1 MPHRDSSAARAPL
14 TAVLEEWLRQHAGSR
29 TVERGSR
36 YAGQGAVHGMVE
48 DGGRVAAKVTGT
60 DLYRVCLW
68 AEGGKVGYSCTCP
81 VGADLVLCKH
91 CVAVALVWL
100 GRVDGVE
107 AVAGAPLTMEG
118 LREHLRGRSRDELVE
133 LLVEQA
139 LEDDRLRQRLLVQAA
154 SSKQGGS
161 RAVALRAAINE
172 AIRAGGYVDYWGSHG
187 YASGV
192 HDVVDSLEAL
202 LQDGE
207 AETVADL
214 VEHAARQLNEAAGYV
229 DDSDGSLRE
238 VMTRLTEL
246 HLAACEQARLDP
258 TELAR
263 RLFSLEMA
271 EGDLDDF
278 LGTLPAYAELLGQEG
293 LAAYRELL
301 DAEWSRVP
309 PLRPGDDSH
318 SRYEHQRFR
327 VTSMMERLAA
337 LDGDVE
343 ALVEVYRRDLSG
355 PYNFLRIADAYRD
368 AGRHDAALDW
378 AERGFAAFAEPGDP
392 RLRDFLAEEYQRRDR
407 HEDAIALMW
416 QEFTRLPCLGAFQ
429 KLKTHAEP
437 AGQWPAWRERGLALL
452 RTPAEQVPQPWSRLA
467 DHSELVRVLL
477 WEGELETAWVEAQA
491 GGCSQELWLEL
502 AARREAGHPDDALPV
517 YQRAAEQALRSTGNR
532 AYEEA
537 VRHLR
542 TVRALLHRLGRAEEF
557 ADHVQSLRQAHR
569 RKRNL
574 MKLLD
579 VEGW

>member
-1 MPHRDSSAARAPL
+1 MDTSVASSNGRREVDPRGRARCDPATTEMAGARGASSVAVLRRWKASADVAITTPMSAASQRGVSMPHRDSSAARAPL

-29 TVERGSR
+29 TVERESR
-36 YAGQGAVHGMVE
+36 YARQGAVHGMVE

-91 CVAVALVWL
+91 CV
-100 GRVDGVE
+100 
-107 AVAGAPLTMEG
+107 
-118 LREHLRGRSRDELVE
+118 
-133 LLVEQA
+133 
-139 LEDDRLRQRLLVQAA
+139 
-154 SSKQGGS
+154 
-161 RAVALRAAINE
+161 AVALRAAINE

-343 ALVEVYRRDLSG
+343 ALVEVFRRDLSG

-437 AGQWPAWRERGLALL
+437 AGHGR
-452 RTPAEQVPQPWSRLA
+452 
-467 DHSELVRVLL
+467 RVNSCHIS
-477 WEGELETAWVEAQA
+477 AMA
-491 GGCSQELWLEL
+491 S
-502 AARREAGHPDDALPV
+502 
-517 YQRAAEQALRSTGNR
+517 S
-532 AYEEA
+532 
-537 VRHLR
+537 
-542 TVRALLHRLGRAEEF
+542 
-557 ADHVQSLRQAHR
+557 
-569 RKRNL
+569 
-574 MKLLD
+574 
-579 VEGW
+579 